1 MELKTKIRR
10 AERKDIPAVI
20 RVFRASRRHSLP
32 YLPEIHSAEEDLD
45 YFENRVFAS
54 QEVFLAE
61 EEGNTIG
68 FIAFDKDWLH
78 HLYLLPEA
86 QGKNIGA
93 FLLRVAQKNS
103 RRLQLWVFRRNRRAI
118 QFYERH
124 GFRFQEE
131 TDGAGNEEKEPDARY
146 EWRAG
151 GF

>member
-1 MELKTKIRR
+1 MELKIKIRR
-10 AERKDIPAVI
+10 AERKDIPAVL
-20 RVFRASRRHSLP
+20 RVFKSSRRHSLP

-61 EEGNTIG
+61 EDGKPVG

-78 HLYLLPEA
+78 HLYVQPEA

-93 FLLRVAQKNS
+93 FLLRIAQKNS
-103 RRLQLWVFRRNRRAI
+103 RRLQLWAFQRNRRAI

-124 GFRFQEE
+124 GFRLVEE
-131 TDGAGNEEKEPDARY
+131 TNGAGNEEREPDARY
-146 EWRAG
+146 EWRP
-151 GF
+151 